1 MSDAVGV
8 DVGFGVDFDP
18 ASPSEHVKVK
28 AKATASDKSVRPRRT
43 PVTSVSIPKPP
54 NNAKIVPVP
63 TRTIYRSLSIA
74 HFVVASPL
82 VLLSTFF
89 GLILA
94 PILAAGPVW
103 LCILGSQLWNGSD
116 AWLCVRLRITHAISL
131 FFAAL
136 LCAFGLWALQAGE
149 RSAAHGGGLLSA
161 WGLIPLL
168 FGCSLGLLSMLTL
181 LLVRPAVNAAKSA
194 A

>member
-1 MSDAVGV
+1 MRSQ
-8 DVGFGVDFDP
+8 
-18 ASPSEHVKVK
+18 
-28 AKATASDKSVRPRRT
+28 TLYRT
-43 PVTSVSIPKPP
+43 
-54 NNAKIVPVP
+54 
-63 TRTIYRSLSIA
+63 LSIA

-116 AWLCVRLRITHAISL
+116 PRLCMRIRITHAISL

-136 LCAFGLWALQAGE
+136 LCASGLWTLQAGE
-149 RSAAHGGGLLSA
+149 RSTAQGGGLLSA
-161 WGLIPLL
+161 WGLIPLSL
-168 FGCSLGLLSMLTL
+168 GCMLGLLAMLTL
-181 LLVRPAVNAAKSA
+181 LLVRPAVGATRSA

>member
-1 MSDAVGV
+1 VRTVAAPINATIVRM
-8 DVGFGVDFDP
+8 
-18 ASPSEHVKVK
+18 PS
-28 AKATASDKSVRPRRT
+28 RT
-43 PVTSVSIPKPP
+43 L
-54 NNAKIVPVP
+54 
-63 TRTIYRSLSIA
+63 YRSLSIA

-89 GLILA
+89 DLVLA
-94 PILAAGPVW
+94 PMLAAGPVW
-103 LCILGSQLWNGSD
+103 LCILGSQLWNSSD
-116 AWLCVRLRITHAISL
+116 PRLFVRLRITHSVSL

-136 LCAFGLWALQAGE
+136 LCASGLWALQAGE

-181 LLVRPAVNAAKSA
+181 LLVRPGVNTAKSA

>member
-1 MSDAVGV
+1 LSDAVGLE
-8 DVGFGVDFDP
+8 VGFGVDFDP
-18 ASPSEHVKVK
+18 VSISENVK
-28 AKATASDKSVRPRRT
+28 AKATASDKSVRPTRT

-54 NNAKIVPVP
+54 NNAKILPVP

-74 HFVVASPL
+74 HFLVALPL

-89 GLILA
+89 GLVLA

-116 AWLCVRLRITHAISL
+116 PRLRIRVRITHAISL

-136 LCAFGLWALQAGE
+136 LCASGLWALQAGE

-161 WGLIPLL
+161 WGLIPL
-168 FGCSLGLLSMLTL
+168 SLGCLLGVLAMTTL
-181 LLVRPAVNAAKSA
+181 LLVRPVVNTAKSA

>member
-1 MSDAVGV
+1 
-8 DVGFGVDFDP
+8 
-18 ASPSEHVKVK
+18 
-28 AKATASDKSVRPRRT
+28 
-43 PVTSVSIPKPP
+43 VTSVR
-54 NNAKIVPVP
+54 IVAAPIGATIVRMP
-63 TRTIYRSLSIA
+63 SRTIYRGLSIA
-74 HFVVASPL
+74 HFLVASPL

-89 GLILA
+89 GLVLA

-116 AWLCVRLRITHAISL
+116 ARLCVRLRITHAVSL

-136 LCAFGLWALQAGE
+136 LCASGLWALLAGE

-161 WGLIPLL
+161 WGLIPLSFSCL
-168 FGCSLGLLSMLTL
+168 LGVLSMLTL

>member
-18 ASPSEHVKVK
+18 ASPSEHVKIK
-28 AKATASDKSVRPRRT
+28 AKATASDNT

-74 HFVVASPL
+74 HFLVASPL

-116 AWLCVRLRITHAISL
+116 ARLCVRLRITHAVSL

-136 LCAFGLWALQAGE
+136 LCASGLWALQAGE
-149 RSAAHGGGLLSA
+149 RGAAHGGGLLSA
-161 WGLIPLL
+161 WGLIPLS
-168 FGCSLGLLSMLTL
+168 FGCLRGVLAVLTL
-181 LLVRPAVNAAKSA
+181 LLVRPAVTAAKSA